1 MVLPCPW
8 RGWLRAI
15 TAVAISLWG
24 AQPFAHELTPG
35 YLGLTESTPNT
46 FEVQWKLSTTGNLQ
60 KALRPQ
66 MPESC
71 ISGELRQY
79 VIGDGEIQR
88 WRLQCPA
95 GLQNATIGIAG
106 LATTATDVLLR
117 VDYLDGTSLTRRLDA
132 NTDSIVVPQQAG
144 WVDVSAS
151 YLVLGIEHI
160 LSGIDHLLFVLA
172 LLLIVNGMKRLVFT
186 ITAFTLAH
194 SITLGAATL
203 GFVKVHGAPVEAVI
217 ALSILFLASELARRP
232 VDGSQIDAD
241 LLNRYPWIVAFSFGL
256 LHGFGFAGALA
267 GVGLPERAIPL
278 ALLFFNIG
286 VEVGQLLFIAVALV
300 VGRLIV
306 RASLPVP
313 TAWPRIAAYGIGSLA
328 AFWVVQRTISAF

>member
-1 MVLPCPW
+1 MLCSPCV
-8 RGWLRAI
+8 GWLRAL
-15 TAVAISLWG
+15 TAVIIGLWG
-24 AQPFAHELTPG
+24 GGAYAHEFTPG
-35 YLGLTESTPNT
+35 YLGFTESAANT
-46 FEVQWKLSTTGNLQ
+46 FEVQWKLSTTGGLQ

-66 MPESC
+66 MPETC
-71 ISGELRQY
+71 MQGEVRQY

-88 WRLQCPA
+88 WRLTCPT
-95 GLQNATIGIAG
+95 GLQNATISIAG

-117 VDYLDGTSLTRRLDA
+117 IDYLDGTSLTRRLDA
-132 NTDSIVVPQQAG
+132 TTDSIVVPQQAS
-144 WVDVSAS
+144 WMDVSAS

-160 LSGIDHLLFVLA
+160 LGGIDHLLFVLA
-172 LLLIVNGMKRLVFT
+172 LLLIVNGVKRLILT

-203 GFVKVHGAPVEAVI
+203 GFVKVNGAPVEAVI

-232 VDGSQIDAD
+232 VDGSAAQED
-241 LLNRYPWIVAFSFGL
+241 LLNRYPWIVSFSFGL

-278 ALLFFNIG
+278 ALLFFNVG
-286 VEVGQLLFIAVALV
+286 VEVGQLLFIAAVLGA
-300 VGRLIV
+300 GRLIV

-313 TAWPRIAAYGIGSLA
+313 TAWPRITAYGIGCLA
-328 AFWVVQRTISAF
+328 AFWVVERTISAF